1 MTQILLYTLL
11 AVLYAFFAIVV
22 IFTESDKTAIG
33 VLRVLTLPLV
43 LPFITI
49 ITFIG
54 AAWLAYSYVMEGRKV
69 FK

>member
-1 MTQILLYTLL
+1 MIQILLYILL
-11 AVLYAFFAIVV
+11 AILYAFFSIVV
-22 IFTESDKTAIG
+22 IFTESNETTMK

-43 LPFITI
+43 LVFITI

-54 AAWLAYSYVMEGRKV
+54 AAWLAYSYVIEGRKV